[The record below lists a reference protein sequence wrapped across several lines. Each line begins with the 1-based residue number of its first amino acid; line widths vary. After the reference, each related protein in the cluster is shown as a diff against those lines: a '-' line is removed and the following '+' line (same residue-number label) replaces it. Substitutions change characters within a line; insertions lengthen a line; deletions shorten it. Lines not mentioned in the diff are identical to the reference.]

1 MNVCG
6 LCEQQLEHGYLCP
19 GCTLATTE
27 RLDRMRPLWEQLAEF
42 LTPGATGP
50 QVGRSR
56 AVEAPLPVVEEV
68 LSLRANGGMVGVL
81 ENWHRAMRRDRGWA
95 RPLRRRPKGDG
106 IGARVEA
113 AAQALVVNLEWIAA
127 YWPTAGQFALEIRQ
141 LEAEVLTIVD
151 PPDPSERGHRFGYC
165 VALNQDDEPCGA
177 VLRLYP
183 GETALTCRWCRC
195 VYERKDFLRLADLQ
209 PDTDTEPAETVA

>member
-19 GCTLATTE
+19 GCTLATLT
-27 RLDRMRPLWEQLAEF
+27 RLERMRPLWEQLAEF
-42 LTPGATGP
+42 LAPGNTGP

-68 LSLRANGGMVGVL
+68 LSLRAGGGMVAVL
-81 ENWHRAMRRDRGWA
+81 EGWYRAMRRDRGWA
-95 RPLRRRPKGDG
+95 RPLRRRPKGEG

-113 AAQALVVNLEWIAA
+113 AAQALAINLEWIAE
-127 YWPTAGQFALEIRQ
+127 YWPPAGQFATAIRDLEG
-141 LEAEVLTIVD
+141 EVLSIVD
-151 PPDPSERGHRFGYC
+151 PRDPATVGHRFGYC
-165 VALNQDDEPCGA
+165 VAPSEGGDPCGA

-183 GETALTCRWCRC
+183 GETALTCRWCSH
-195 VYERKDFLRLADLQ
+195 VYQPKDFLRLAELQ
-209 PDTDTEPAETVA
+209 PNTDAESVA